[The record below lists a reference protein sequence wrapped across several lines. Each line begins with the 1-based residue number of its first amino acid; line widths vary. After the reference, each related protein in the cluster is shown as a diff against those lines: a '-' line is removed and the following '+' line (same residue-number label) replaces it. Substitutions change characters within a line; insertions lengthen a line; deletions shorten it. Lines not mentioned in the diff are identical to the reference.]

1 MAIFSKEDLER
12 IKQTQV
18 EPGPRPGGTNA
29 IVNQVLPL
37 APVARKPAVY
47 SLDDERPIA
56 EPAKTE
62 PVAPKK
68 KKKIVRIDSNA
79 GTRTVEYV
87 DADETGIRRSE

>member
-37 APVARKPAVY
+37 APVVARKPAVY
-47 SLDDERPIA
+47 NLDDPNPVEPEA
-56 EPAKTE
+56 PAKTE
-62 PVAPKK
+62 PVAAPVPVKK
-68 KKKIVRIDSNA
+68 KKVIITDMN
-79 GTRTVEYV
+79 
-87 DADETGIRRSE
+87 TGIRKIEYR